1 MFDVSP
7 GNALV
12 AFHSITKSFG
22 PTMALG
28 DLSLHGTA
36 GSVHAITGEN
46 GAGKSTLMNLL
57 AGVFQP
63 DSGEI
68 RLRGEPVRIENPGH
82 AQRAGIST
90 IFQELTLLPNL
101 TVAENLFLGREPQ
114 RLGMIDR
121 AVMQRRSRE
130 ALDLVKSE
138 VDVNK
143 RCGDLAVAAQQL
155 IEVAKGLM
163 ADADIFILDEPTAA
177 LNAPEVETLGKLI
190 HSLKTAGKL
199 VFYISHR
206 LEEIFRFCDVV
217 SVLKDGKHVATHA
230 VGELTHNRLISLMV
244 GRPLG
249 QLYPARRPRTASA
262 SALEISN
269 LLPAGARHAVSFTIG
284 RGEIVGLAGLQGQG
298 QREIIRAIAGIVPRA
313 GGEVT
318 RFSSNNEES
327 KSIDPSIVA
336 AVRSGIGF
344 VPEQRKSEGLY
355 LSLSIEQNVGLGMLR
370 QQSMWRHARV
380 RKPQIAELGARM
392 GIRASN
398 LEQPVSDLSG
408 GNQQKVMMGR
418 WLASEVDILLVEEPT
433 RGVDVGAK
441 SEIYALLRGFVD
453 SGGAVLMTS
462 SELTEVIGLSD
473 RILVVRDNQIVG
485 DLDGIAA
492 TEESIMRHALGG
504 LPEPGETR
512 S

>member
-22 PTMALG
+22 PTKALS
-28 DLSLHGTA
+28 DFSLRGMA

-57 AGVFQP
+57 AGVYQP

-68 RLRGEPVRIENPGH
+68 RLRGEPIRIENPGH

-101 TVAENLFLGREPQ
+101 TVAENLFLGREPH

-121 AVMQRRSRE
+121 AAMQRRSRE

-143 RCGDLAVAAQQL
+143 RCGELAVAAQQL

-163 ADADIFILDEPTAA
+163 AEADIFILDEPTAA
-177 LNAPEVETLGKLI
+177 LNAPEVETLGKLV
-190 HSLKTAGKL
+190 HSLKAAGKL
-199 VFYISHR
+199 IFYISHR
-206 LEEIFRFCDVV
+206 LEEIFRFCDIV

-230 VGELTHNRLISLMV
+230 VDELTHDRLISLMV

-249 QLYPARRPRTASA
+249 QLYPARRPRTRSS

-269 LLPAGARHAVSFTIG
+269 LLPAGARHAVSFTVG

-313 GGEVT
+313 AGEVT
-318 RFSSNNEES
+318 RFCSTEGT
-327 KSIDPSIVA
+327 KSVEPSIVA
-336 AVRSGIGF
+336 TVRSGIGF
-344 VPEQRKSEGLY
+344 VPEERKSEGLY

-370 QQSMWRHARV
+370 RQPMWRYAQV

-398 LEQPVSDLSG
+398 LEQSVSDLSG
-408 GNQQKVMMGR
+408 GNQQKVMIGR
-418 WLASEVDILLVEEPT
+418 WLASGVDILLVEEPT

-441 SEIYALLRGFVD
+441 SEIYALLRAFAD
-453 SGGAVLMTS
+453 SGGAILMTS

-504 LPEPGETR
+504 LPGSGETR